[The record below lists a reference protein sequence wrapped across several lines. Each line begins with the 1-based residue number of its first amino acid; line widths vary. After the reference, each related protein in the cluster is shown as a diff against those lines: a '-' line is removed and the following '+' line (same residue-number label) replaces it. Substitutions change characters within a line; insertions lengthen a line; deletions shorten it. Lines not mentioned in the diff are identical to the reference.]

1 MLYMDA
7 ETIETVGLIITHRCN
22 LNCVYCY
29 ISEKQNKDMPLETA
43 ASILAPHLSR
53 KNAPPLQILL
63 MGGEPLLAFDMI
75 RELISWCAKKGWD
88 RKYCF
93 FTSTNGTLLTK
104 ERKEWI
110 SRYKDVL
117 TLALSYDGLPMV
129 QDRNRTQSSS
139 QIDLDFFLE
148 NWPWQKIQMTIDA
161 QSVYRMA
168 DGVIYLLE
176 HGFDVNA
183 NAAYEK
189 TPWPAE
195 SIREYARQLRKL
207 VYYYNENPSAK
218 RIYQFCHPF
227 AAYAAAIGQ
236 PMEQE
241 RQCGAGDGFV
251 VYDNDKKPYPCH
263 MLSPLVM
270 DKTLL
275 EKMEF
280 DPQNKKMFFD
290 MRCEECPYIVDCP
303 TCIGCNYRYRGEFWR
318 RDKTHCLLMQ
328 IEVLEAMKLEILRLK
343 KTGFT
348 KKDIQTIQA
357 IKKLYQYINKKR

>member
-1 MLYMDA
+1 MLYMDT

-93 FTSTNGTLLTK
+93 FASTNGTLLTK

-139 QIDLDFFLE
+139 RQSPVFLLAFF
-148 NWPWQKIQMTIDA
+148 M
-161 QSVYRMA
+161 
-168 DGVIYLLE
+168 
-176 HGFDVNA
+176 
-183 NAAYEK
+183 
-189 TPWPAE
+189 AE
-195 SIREYARQLRKL
+195 S
-207 VYYYNENPSAK
+207 SA
-218 RIYQFCHPF
+218 
-227 AAYAAAIGQ
+227 
-236 PMEQE
+236 
-241 RQCGAGDGFV
+241 
-251 VYDNDKKPYPCH
+251 
-263 MLSPLVM
+263 
-270 DKTLL
+270 
-275 EKMEF
+275 
-280 DPQNKKMFFD
+280 
-290 MRCEECPYIVDCP
+290 
-303 TCIGCNYRYRGEFWR
+303 
-318 RDKTHCLLMQ
+318 
-328 IEVLEAMKLEILRLK
+328 
-343 KTGFT
+343 
-348 KKDIQTIQA
+348 
-357 IKKLYQYINKKR
+357 